1 MLFSFDHALLG
12 HVLSPEFPP
21 LPWLSISHSCEPSLS
36 PLDASVLLLA
46 AQLAFGD
53 KPSILAHIA
62 EDASFGHLLAE
73 ALEQALLRLTW
84 P

>member
-1 MLFSFDHALLG
+1 MLFSLDHALLS
-12 HVLSPEFPP
+12 HVLSPEFPS
-21 LPWLSISHSCEPSLS
+21 LPSLSAPHSCEPSLS
-36 PLDASVLLLA
+36 PSDASVLLLA

-53 KPSILAHIA
+53 KPSILAHIT

-73 ALEQALLRLTW
+73 ALEQVLLRLTW